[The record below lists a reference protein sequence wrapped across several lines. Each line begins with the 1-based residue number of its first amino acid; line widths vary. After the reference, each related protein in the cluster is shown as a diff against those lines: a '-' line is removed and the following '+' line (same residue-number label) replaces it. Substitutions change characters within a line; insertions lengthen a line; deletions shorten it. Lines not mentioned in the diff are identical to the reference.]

1 MKGDRSSEDLGLF
14 LQQGDLR
21 ALELLYQKYNT
32 DLFFYALK
40 VTNNRALAEDAV
52 QDTFVD
58 IWNHRH
64 QMGKVRSLQFYL
76 IRSVRHRCLKL
87 VKKNNRFRFLDA
99 TSEVD
104 ISIEPEELRLTD
116 YSLEVKSKVGKA
128 LQLLSDRQREI
139 VYLKFYENLEYQEI
153 AELLAL
159 NYQSVVNHVHR
170 AIVKLR
176 TADILKYLEY

>member
-1 MKGDRSSEDLGLF
+1 MESAGKQVEITLR
-14 LQQGDLR
+14 LQNGDLR
-21 ALELLYQKYNT
+21 ALELLYQKFHT
-32 DLFFYALK
+32 ELFFYALK
-40 VTNNRALAEDAV
+40 LTTNRELAEDAV

-58 IWNHRH
+58 IWNHRS
-64 QMGKVRSLQFYL
+64 QMGQVRSLQFYL

-87 VKKNNRFRFLDA
+87 LKSNYRFKVLDA
-99 TSEVD
+99 ANEFD
-104 ISIEPEELRLTD
+104 IRIEPEELRLTD
-116 YSLEVKSKVGKA
+116 YSVEVKAKVASA
-128 LQLLSDRQREI
+128 LKSLSARQREI

-153 AELLAL
+153 ADLLAL